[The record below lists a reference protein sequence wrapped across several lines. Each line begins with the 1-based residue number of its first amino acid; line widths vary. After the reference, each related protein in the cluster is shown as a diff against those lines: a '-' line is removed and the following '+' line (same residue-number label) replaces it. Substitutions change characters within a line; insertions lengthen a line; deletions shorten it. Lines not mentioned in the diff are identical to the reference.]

1 MQFGQSTRRDL
12 IALLGGAAAAWP
24 LAARAQQ
31 PTMPVVGVLGS
42 DSPDPY
48 ADRLRAF
55 HQGLKETGFIEG
67 KNLAIE
73 YRWAG
78 GRNDKLPALA
88 ADLVRLHV
96 SAIVAL
102 GSTPAALAAKAATT
116 TIPVVFYVGTDPIRL
131 GLVASLARP
140 GSNLT
145 GATTLNE
152 ELIAKRIELLHDA
165 VPQMTSIGLLVNPTS
180 PSVAATIADAR
191 TAASKLGLKL
201 DVVQASTE
209 RDFDTVFGA
218 LTQQRTGALVIA
230 IDAFFITRSEQLG
243 ALALGRAVPAIFAY
257 RSFAAAG
264 GLMSY
269 GTPIEAYSLA
279 GVYTGRVL
287 KGEKPADLPV
297 TQVTRFEFVINLK
310 TAKVLGIKISDDLLS
325 LANEVIE

>member
-1 MQFGQSTRRDL
+1 VES
-12 IALLGGAAAAWP
+12 A
-24 LAARAQQ
+24 
-31 PTMPVVGVLGS
+31 GVLNLV
-42 DSPDPY
+42 DE
-48 ADRLRAF
+48 A
-55 HQGLKETGFIEG
+55 G
-67 KNLAIE
+67 KVACE
-73 YRWAG
+73 
-78 GRNDKLPALA
+78 NDQLPTLA
-88 ADLVRLHV
+88 ADLARLHV

-116 TIPVVFYVGTDPIRL
+116 TIPVVFFIGADPIRL

-180 PSVAATIADAR
+180 PIVAEAAIADAH
-191 TAASKLGLKL
+191 TAAIKLGLKL
-201 DVVQASTE
+201 DVLQASTE

-218 LTQQRTGALVIA
+218 LTQQRAGALVIGT
-230 IDAFFITRSEQLG
+230 DAFFITKSEQLG
-243 ALALGRAVPAIFAY
+243 ALALGRAVPAIFQY

-279 GVYTGRVL
+279 GIYTSRVL

-310 TAKVLGIKISDDLLS
+310 TAKALGIKISDDLLS